1 MIVLTARSALQPVG
15 CQNSKGS
22 LPDARTPKK
31 QDPMPVY
38 IISYYKQ
45 QITLK
50 AGSKFERF
58 AKFSSKVSQPELVA
72 KRSKNFVIK
81 ICSCS

>member
-1 MIVLTARSALQPVG
+1 MIVLTARSAACWL
-15 CQNSKGS
+15 SELKRIF
-22 LPDARTPKK
+22 ARCKKTKK

-50 AGSKFERF
+50 AETKFERF